1 VSPVKNIFIVLRLI
15 LVLYVLLLFV
25 VYGGQRFIV
34 FQPVPMSKSTT
45 FSFDVPFEEG
55 FLETAPGI
63 HVNYLHFKT
72 TMPSKGLVLYFH
84 GNADNL
90 ARWGE
95 MHLDFTSRGYEV
107 VMPDYRGYGKSNGKV
122 SEVLTYQD
130 MQQLHQHLMQT
141 IQPAELIIYGRSL
154 GSGIASNLARTVP
167 AKLLLLETPF
177 YSIPSV
183 MEDQLL
189 LIWLPFAF
197 RYEFPNYANIPEVK
211 CPIRIFHGTAD
222 RVVPYRNAERLKPLL
237 KEKDR
242 FITIEKGTHLNLNTF
257 AEYQEELD
265 SLLGE
270 KL

>member
-1 VSPVKNIFIVLRLI
+1 VKKIFIALRLI
-15 LVLYVLLLFV
+15 LLLYVLLLLV
-25 VYGGQRFIV
+25 VYGGQRFMV
-34 FQPVPMSKSTT
+34 FQPVSMGKATA

-63 HVNYLHFKT
+63 RINYLHFKT
-72 TMPSKGLVLYFH
+72 MTHSKGLVLYFH

-90 ARWGE
+90 VRWGE
-95 MHLDFTSRGYEV
+95 MHHDFTSRGYEV
-107 VMPDYRGYGKSNGKV
+107 VIPDYRGYGKSDGEV
-122 SEVLTYQD
+122 SEVLTYLD
-130 MQQLHQHLMQT
+130 MQHLHQHLMQT
-141 IQPAELIIYGRSL
+141 FQPAELIIYGRSL
-154 GSGIASNLARTVP
+154 GSGIASNLAKTVP

-177 YSIPSV
+177 YNIPSV
-183 MEDQLL
+183 FEDQLL

-257 AEYQEELD
+257 AIYQQELD
-265 SLLGE
+265 SLLGA